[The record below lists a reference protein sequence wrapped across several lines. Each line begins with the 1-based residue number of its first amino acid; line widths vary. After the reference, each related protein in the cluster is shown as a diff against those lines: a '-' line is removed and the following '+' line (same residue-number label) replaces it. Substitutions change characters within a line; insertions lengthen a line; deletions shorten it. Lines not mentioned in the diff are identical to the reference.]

1 MFTLRDIE
9 AAGDLWRV
17 SIPLAANMAKDIV
30 IPRPQREGPGA
41 LTGQKTTARRD
52 GITILGFAIS
62 AHCDGNNAKTVTLR
76 SSDPAFI
83 EGTTTT
89 YDIWRVDIH
98 TGSSRYDQT
107 VSPCIVPLS
116 PAHYNPTPSD
126 GATLQLTTSN
136 NAGTGTITGTVMV
149 WGVHG
154 QLDIG
159 GRRSFTG
166 SPADYSVGF

>member
-17 SIPLAANMAKDIV
+17 SIPLVENMSKDIV

-62 AHCDGNNAKTVTLR
+62 AHCDSTGTKTITLR

-83 EGTTTT
+83 EGTTTV
-89 YDIWRVDIH
+89 YDIWKVDVH
-98 TGSSRYDQT
+98 AGANRYDQT

-126 GATLQLTTSN
+126 GATLQLTTN
-136 NAGTGTITGTVMV
+136 NPGGTITGTVMV

-166 SPADYSVGF
+166 SPADYGVGF

>member
-1 MFTLRDIE
+1 MYLRDLDM
-9 AAGDLWRV
+9 AGDLWRV
-17 SIPLAANMAKDIV
+17 SVPLAAEMTKSIV

-52 GITILGFAIS
+52 GITIIGFALNFHS
-62 AHCDGNNAKTVTLR
+62 TSSNTKNVVLR

-83 EGTTTT
+83 EGTTTN
-89 YDIWRVDIH
+89 YEIYRCSVPS
-98 TGSSRYDQT
+98 GSQAFDQVVT
-107 VSPCIVPLS
+107 PCVIPLS

-126 GATLQLTTSN
+126 GATLQIVTP
-136 NAGTGTITGTVMV
+136 AGITDGGLLV
-149 WGVHG
+149 WGIHG

-166 SPADYSVGF
+166 SPADYSTGF